1 MLPVNWEQEWMLC
14 RGLKGGEG
22 SYRSAPSRAVLS
34 AHSAGS
40 VLPVFAAP
48 SGRTAGGWS
57 TPAQSG
63 CSINTAV
70 SGTRVTWQKSA
81 KGGPHPWPLI
91 NSSTSPGEALQ
102 AHLTDENTEA
112 GEMDHLGVS
121 CAGLAL
127 LSPVPASR
135 PHVPTQKQP
144 EL

>member
-1 MLPVNWEQEWMLC
+1 M
-14 RGLKGGEG
+14 
-22 SYRSAPSRAVLS
+22 
-34 AHSAGS
+34 
-40 VLPVFAAP
+40 LPVFAAP

-57 TPAQSG
+57 MPAQSG
-63 CSINTAV
+63 CSINTAM
-70 SGTRVTWQKSA
+70 SGMRETWQKSA

-91 NSSTSPGEALQ
+91 NSPTSAGETLL

-112 GEMDHLGVS
+112 GEMGHLGVS

-127 LSPVPASR
+127 LSPVPASH